1 MRVRF
6 LPAALLATAAVEVV
20 VFALLARWLGFGVT
34 ALAVVAVSMLG
45 VLLLRREGVRAWHG
59 FRAAAADGRPPGDQI
74 TDGLLGLAAGVLLAV
89 PGFVTG
95 VAGALLVLP
104 PVRAAARQ
112 GVRVAAERRMSTAVA
127 GDLFGPRR
135 VRVYPGAPSDAGAA
149 AASGHGG
156 AASAGEPLTI
166 EGEIVEPRHG

>member
-1 MRVRF
+1 MRLRF

-34 ALAVVAVSMLG
+34 VLAAVAVSLLG
-45 VLLLRREGVRAWHG
+45 LLLLRREGVRAWHG
-59 FRAAAADGRPPGDQI
+59 FRAAVADGQPPGDQI

-95 VAGALLVLP
+95 AVGALLVLP
-104 PVRAAARQ
+104 PVRAVARQ
-112 GVRVAAERRMSTAVA
+112 GVRSAAERRISTATA

-135 VRVYPGAPSDAGAA
+135 VRVYPGWPSGAGPAT
-149 AASGHGG
+149 ASGSGG
-156 AASAGEPLTI
+156 AASPGEPVTI
-166 EGEIVEPRHG
+166 EGEIVEPRNG